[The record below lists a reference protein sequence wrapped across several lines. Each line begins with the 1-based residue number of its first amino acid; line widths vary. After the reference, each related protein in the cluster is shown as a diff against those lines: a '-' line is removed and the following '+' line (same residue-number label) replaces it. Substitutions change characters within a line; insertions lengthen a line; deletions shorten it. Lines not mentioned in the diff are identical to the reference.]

1 MNPAHKTIEHW
12 SVKDIALYLEG
23 HRAIPKTTIARLRE
37 LHDLTRWIPVSER
50 MPTEEDSYQGRVLW
64 LQEEY
69 SIMVGGYTLPR
80 SFTRAT
86 RWQRITPPEGV

>member
-1 MNPAHKTIEHW
+1 MKPIDQMNLAECLDELH
-12 SVKDIALYLEG
+12 
-23 HRAIPKTTIARLRE
+23 AISRYNRPIIDRI
-37 LHDLTRWIPVSER
+37 HDLTRWIPVSER
-50 MPTEEDSYQGRVLW
+50 MPAEEDSCQGKVLW

-86 RWQRITPPEGV
+86 RWQRITPPEGA